1 MIDNAV
7 SKGSAYM
14 QTSPSRYD
22 RISISLHW
30 TIGLGII
37 AIAAVELLRGELFA
51 KGSVPREALK
61 ALHEPA
67 GIIIFGLIMLR
78 LFWRATHDAPA
89 LQGMRDWEQLTAK
102 LTHWSLYLLMV
113 AICLSGIAT
122 TFARGR
128 PIDFGLFQIALPWDV
143 AISRNVARSL
153 KNIHGWLGEA
163 ILVIAFFHALAA
175 LWHHYV
181 RKDDVLN
188 RMLPGRLTSK

>member
-1 MIDNAV
+1 
-7 SKGSAYM
+7 
-14 QTSPSRYD
+14 
-22 RISISLHW
+22 
-30 TIGLGII
+30 
-37 AIAAVELLRGELFA
+37 
-51 KGSVPREALK
+51 LK

-78 LFWRATHDAPA
+78 LFWRATHDVPA
-89 LQGMRDWEQLTAK
+89 LPQEMRDWEQLTAK

-128 PIDFGLFQIALPWDV
+128 PIDFGLFQIALPWGL
-143 AISRNVARSL
+143 AITRNVARSL

-163 ILVIAFFHALAA
+163 ILVIAFLHALAA